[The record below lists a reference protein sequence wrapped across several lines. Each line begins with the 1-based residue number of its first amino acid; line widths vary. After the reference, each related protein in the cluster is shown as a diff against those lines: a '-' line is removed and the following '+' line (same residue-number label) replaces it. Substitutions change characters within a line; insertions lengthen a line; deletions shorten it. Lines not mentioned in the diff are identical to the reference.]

1 MLLKIEF
8 WQIEREMVSFEL
20 CKEIENDVSSSSHQH
35 RTKKKILSPHDEM
48 NLRTLDSVLLLRT
61 KLSVKIVSFII
72 V

>member
-1 MLLKIEF
+1 
-8 WQIEREMVSFEL
+8 MVSFEL
-20 CKEIENDVSSSSHQH
+20 FKEIENDVSSSSHQH
-35 RTKKKILSPHDEM
+35 RTKKKILSPHDKM